1 MPTPLAPALKM
12 LVQTTQKTYT
22 PQEYR
27 LSEETA
33 EFRSEYHD
41 GEIVAIA
48 GGTINHNRII
58 GNIYAY
64 LKSALRGKNAEA
76 FMNDL
81 RLWIPQYSRG
91 TYPDIMV
98 ISGNPIFI
106 EGRVDEVLNPVL
118 IVEVIWKS
126 TQEFDRNDKFRL
138 YRSLPEFREYLLVDR
153 YQFLVQQYIKN
164 ESRQWLFQEFETET
178 DSISLTSLGVE
189 FSLADIYEGV
199 QFVSVTE
206 SQA

>member
-1 MPTPLAPALKM
+1 M

-41 GEIVAIA
+41 GEIVAMT

-64 LKSALRGKNAEA
+64 LKFALRGKNAEA
-76 FMNDL
+76 FMSDL

-98 ISGNPIFI
+98 ISGNPIFT

-118 IVEVIWKS
+118 IGEVLSKS
-126 TQEFDRNDKFRL
+126 TQEFDRNEKFRW
-138 YRSLPEFREYLLVDR
+138 YRSLPEFCEYLLVDQ
-153 YQFLVQQYIKN
+153 YQCLVQQYIKT

-189 FSLADIYEGV
+189 FSLADIYQGV

>member
-1 MPTPLAPALKM
+1 M
-12 LVQTTQKTYT
+12 LVQTRQQTYT

-27 LSEETA
+27 LLEETA

-41 GEIVAIA
+41 GEIVPMT

-64 LKSALRGKNAEA
+64 LKSALRGKNAEP
-76 FMNDL
+76 FMSDL

-98 ISGNPIFI
+98 ISGNPIFT
-106 EGRVDEVLNPVL
+106 EGRVDEVFNPVL
-118 IVEVIWKS
+118 IVEVLSKS
-126 TQEFDRNDKFRL
+126 TQEFDRNEKFRL
-138 YRSLPEFREYLLVDR
+138 YRSLPDFCEYLLVDQ
-153 YQFLVQQYIKN
+153 YHFLVQQYIKTD
-164 ESRQWLFQEFETET
+164 SRQWLFQEFETET

-189 FSLADIYEGV
+189 FSLVDIYEGV

>member
-1 MPTPLAPALKM
+1 M
-12 LVQTTQKTYT
+12 LVQTRQQTYT

-33 EFRSEYHD
+33 EFRNEYHD
-41 GEIVAIA
+41 GKIVAIT

-58 GNIYAY
+58 GNIYTY
-64 LKSALRGKNAEA
+64 LKSALRGKKAEP
-76 FMNDL
+76 FMSDL

-98 ISGNPIFI
+98 ISGNPIFT

-118 IVEVIWKS
+118 IVEVLSQS
-126 TQEFDRNDKFRL
+126 TQEFERNEKFHL
-138 YRSLPEFREYLLVDR
+138 YRSVPDFCEYLLVDQ

-164 ESRQWLFQEFETET
+164 ESRKWLFQEFETET

-189 FSLADIYEGV
+189 FSLSDIYEGV
-199 QFVSVTE
+199 QFVSLTE

>member
-1 MPTPLAPALKM
+1 M
-12 LVQTTQKTYT
+12 LVQTRQQTYT

-27 LSEETA
+27 LLEETA

-41 GEIVAIA
+41 GEIVPMT

-64 LKSALRGKNAEA
+64 LKSALRGKNAEP
-76 FMNDL
+76 FMSDL

-98 ISGNPIFI
+98 ISGNPIFT

-118 IVEVIWKS
+118 IVEVLSKS
-126 TQEFDRNDKFRL
+126 TQEFDRNEKFRL
-138 YRSLPEFREYLLVDR
+138 YRSLPDFCEYLLVDQ
-153 YQFLVQQYIKN
+153 YHFLVQQYIKTD
-164 ESRQWLFQEFETET
+164 SRQWLFQEFETET

-189 FSLADIYEGV
+189 FSLVDIYEGV

>member
-1 MPTPLAPALKM
+1 M
-12 LVQTTQKTYT
+12 LVQTRQQTYT

-27 LSEETA
+27 LLEETA

-41 GEIVAIA
+41 GEIVPMT

-64 LKSALRGKNAEA
+64 LKSALRGKNAEP
-76 FMNDL
+76 FMSDL

-98 ISGNPIFI
+98 ISGNPIFT
-106 EGRVDEVLNPVL
+106 EGGVDEVLNPVL
-118 IVEVIWKS
+118 IVEVLSKS
-126 TQEFDRNDKFRL
+126 TQEFDRNEKFRL
-138 YRSLPEFREYLLVDR
+138 YRSLPDFSEYLLVDQ
-153 YQFLVQQYIKN
+153 YQILVQQYIKTDL
-164 ESRQWLFQEFETET
+164 RQWLFQEWETET

-199 QFVSVTE
+199 QFASLTD
-206 SQA
+206 SRS

>member
-1 MPTPLAPALKM
+1 M
-12 LVQTTQKTYT
+12 LVQTRQETYT

-33 EFRSEYHD
+33 EFRNEYHD
-41 GEIVAIA
+41 GEIVPMT

-64 LKSALRGKNAEA
+64 LKSALRGKNAEP
-76 FMNDL
+76 FMSDL

-98 ISGNPIFI
+98 ISGNPIFT
-106 EGRVDEVLNPVL
+106 ERRVDEVLNPVL
-118 IVEVIWKS
+118 IVEVLSQS
-126 TQEFDRNDKFRL
+126 TREFERNEKFRL
-138 YRSLPEFREYLLVDR
+138 YRSLPDFCEYLLVDQ

-189 FSLADIYEGV
+189 FSLGHIYEGV

-206 SQA
+206 SPA